1 MRGRLKEKNKMK
13 KFLSML
19 VAVMMIF
26 VIVSCG
32 QTGGTSGNSGSSA
45 NGNSDISESVTKVSK
60 TFSMGVVN
68 GAPALAVANIAGGFD
83 FSDEKNDVKTNVN
96 VEKDAPAVIA
106 GLTNRTYDMAILP
119 LNVASKLYNAG
130 KLGVKLVSVNIFS
143 VLHVL
148 TKGEYNNLNDMKG
161 KVVYTVGA
169 GGTPEVALKN
179 ILTAN
184 GIKFADGD
192 EAADSETVY
201 INAVSEAQL
210 VMVALKKGEA
220 DFAILGEP
228 VVSQAMAKTG
238 AKIAFSVE
246 DEWKKAHPGV
256 GFVQAGLIVK
266 SSVLDNYGG
275 YVDALMEKMGENN
288 AYINEHIETVS
299 DELKLINATLPKL
312 SAETLARCLIGA
324 DKASFRR
331 VDIEAF
337 FKALN
342 PADYGGKLPSDDF
355 YAR

>member
-1 MRGRLKEKNKMK
+1 
-13 KFLSML
+13 
-19 VAVMMIF
+19 MMIF

-32 QTGGTSGNSGSSA
+32 QTGGTSSNSGSSA

-106 GLTNRTYDMAILP
+106 GLTNGTYDMAILP

-148 TKGEYNNLNDMKG
+148 TKGEYNNLNNMKG

-169 GGTPEVALKN
+169 GGTPEVVLKN

-192 EAADSETVY
+192 KGADSETVY
-201 INAVSEAQL
+201 INAVAEAQL
-210 VMVALKKGEA
+210 VMVALNKGEA

-266 SSVLDNYGG
+266 SAVLDNYGG
-275 YVDALMEKMGENN
+275 YIDALMEKMGENN

-324 DKASFRR
+324 DKASVRR
-331 VDIEAF
+331 ADIEAF
-337 FKALN
+337 LKALN

>member
-1 MRGRLKEKNKMK
+1 
-13 KFLSML
+13 
-19 VAVMMIF
+19 MMIF

-32 QTGGTSGNSGSSA
+32 QVGGTSGNSGSSA

-106 GLTNRTYDMAILP
+106 GLINGTYDMAILP

-148 TKGEYNNLNDMKG
+148 TKGDYNNLNDMKG

-337 FKALN
+337 LKALN

>member
-1 MRGRLKEKNKMK
+1 
-13 KFLSML
+13 
-19 VAVMMIF
+19 MMIF

-32 QTGGTSGNSGSSA
+32 QVSGTSGNSGSSA

-106 GLTNRTYDMAILP
+106 GLTNGTYDMAILP

-184 GIKFADGD
+184 AIKFADGD

-210 VMVALKKGEA
+210 VMVALNKGEA

-266 SSVLDNYGG
+266 SAVLDNYGG

-288 AYINEHIETVS
+288 AYINEHVETVS

-324 DKASFRR
+324 DKASARR
-331 VDIEAF
+331 ADIEAF
-337 FKALN
+337 LKALN

>member
-1 MRGRLKEKNKMK
+1 MK

-32 QTGGTSGNSGSSA
+32 RTGGTSGNSGSSA
-45 NGNSDISESVTKVSK
+45 NGNSETSQSVTKASA
-60 TFSMGVVN
+60 TLSMGVVN

-106 GLTNRTYDMAILP
+106 GLTNGTYDMAILP

-192 EAADSETVY
+192 KGADSETVY

-210 VMVALKKGEA
+210 VMVALNKGEA

-228 VVSQAMAKTG
+228 VVSQAMANTG

-266 SSVLDNYGG
+266 SAVLDNYGG

-288 AYINEHIETVS
+288 AYVNEHVETVS

-331 VDIEAF
+331 ADIEAF
-337 FKALN
+337 LKALN

>member
-32 QTGGTSGNSGSSA
+32 QTGGTSDNSGSSA

-83 FSDEKNDVKTNVN
+83 FSDERNDVKTNVN

-106 GLTNRTYDMAILP
+106 GLTNGTYDMAILP

-184 GIKFADGD
+184 AIKFADGD
-192 EAADSETVY
+192 KAADPETVY

-210 VMVALKKGEA
+210 VMVALNKGEA

-266 SSVLDNYGG
+266 SAVLDNYGG
-275 YVDALMEKMGENN
+275 YIDALMEKMGENN
-288 AYINEHIETVS
+288 AYVNEHVETVS

-331 VDIEAF
+331 ADIEAF
-337 FKALN
+337 LKALN

>member
-1 MRGRLKEKNKMK
+1 MLKEKNKMK

-45 NGNSDISESVTKVSK
+45 NGNSETSQSVTKASA
-60 TFSMGVVN
+60 TLSMGVVN

-106 GLTNRTYDMAILP
+106 GLTNGTYDMAILP

-192 EAADSETVY
+192 KGADSETVY

-210 VMVALKKGEA
+210 VMVALNKGEA

-228 VVSQAMAKTG
+228 VVSQAMAKTD

-266 SSVLDNYGG
+266 SAVLDNYGG
-275 YVDALMEKMGENN
+275 YIDALMEKMGENN
-288 AYINEHIETVS
+288 AYINEHVETVS

-312 SAETLARCLIGA
+312 SAETLTRCLIGA
-324 DKASFRR
+324 DKASVRR
-331 VDIEAF
+331 ADIEAF
-337 FKALN
+337 LKALN

>member
-1 MRGRLKEKNKMK
+1 MK

-32 QTGGTSGNSGSSA
+32 RTGGTSGDSGSSA
-45 NGNSDISESVTKVSK
+45 NGNSETSQSVTKASA
-60 TFSMGVVN
+60 TLSMGVVN

-106 GLTNRTYDMAILP
+106 GLTNGTYDMAILP

-148 TKGEYNNLNDMKG
+148 TKGEYSNLNDMKG

-192 EAADSETVY
+192 KAADSETVY

-228 VVSQAMAKTG
+228 VVSQAMANTG

-266 SSVLDNYGG
+266 SAVLDNYGG

-288 AYINEHIETVS
+288 AYVNEHVETVS

-312 SAETLARCLIGA
+312 SAETLSRCLIGA

-331 VDIEAF
+331 ADIEAF
-337 FKALN
+337 LKALN

>member
-13 KFLSML
+13 KILSML
-19 VAVMMIF
+19 VVVMMIF
-26 VIVSCG
+26 VIVSYG

-106 GLTNRTYDMAILP
+106 GLTNGTYDMAILP

-192 EAADSETVY
+192 EASDSETVY

-210 VMVALKKGEA
+210 VMVALNKGEA

-266 SSVLDNYGG
+266 SAVLDNYGG
-275 YVDALMEKMGENN
+275 YVDALMEKMRENN

-331 VDIEAF
+331 ADIEAF
-337 FKALN
+337 LKALN

>member
-1 MRGRLKEKNKMK
+1 MK

-32 QTGGTSGNSGSSA
+32 HVGGTSGNSGSSA

-106 GLTNRTYDMAILP
+106 GLTNGTYDMAILP

-266 SSVLDNYGG
+266 STVLNNYGG

-288 AYINEHIETVS
+288 AYINEHVETVS

-331 VDIEAF
+331 ADIEAF
-337 FKALN
+337 LKALN

>member
-1 MRGRLKEKNKMK
+1 MK

-19 VAVMMIF
+19 VAAMMIF

-32 QTGGTSGNSGSSA
+32 QAGGTSDNSGSSA

-106 GLTNRTYDMAILP
+106 GLTNGTYDMAILP
-119 LNVASKLYNAG
+119 LNVASKLYNAR

-201 INAVSEAQL
+201 INAVAEAQL

-228 VVSQAMAKTG
+228 VVSQAMANTS

-275 YVDALMEKMGENN
+275 YIDALMEKMGENN

-312 SAETLARCLIGA
+312 SAETLTRCLIGA

-331 VDIEAF
+331 ADIEAF
-337 FKALN
+337 LKALN

>member
-1 MRGRLKEKNKMK
+1 MK

-19 VAVMMIF
+19 VAVLMIF

-45 NGNSDISESVTKVSK
+45 NGNSETSQSVTKASA
-60 TFSMGVVN
+60 TLSMGVVN

-106 GLTNRTYDMAILP
+106 GLTNGTYDMAILP

-192 EAADSETVY
+192 KGADSETVY

-331 VDIEAF
+331 ADIEAF
-337 FKALN
+337 LKALN

>member
-1 MRGRLKEKNKMK
+1 
-13 KFLSML
+13 
-19 VAVMMIF
+19 MMIF

-32 QTGGTSGNSGSSA
+32 QAGGTSDNSGSSA

-106 GLTNRTYDMAILP
+106 GLTNGTYDMAILP
-119 LNVASKLYNAG
+119 LNVASKLYNAR

-148 TKGEYNNLNDMKG
+148 TTGEYNNLNNMKG

-201 INAVSEAQL
+201 INAVAEAQL

-228 VVSQAMAKTG
+228 VVSQAMANMS

-266 SSVLDNYGG
+266 SAVLDNYGG

-312 SAETLARCLIGA
+312 SAETLTRCLIGA

-331 VDIEAF
+331 ADIEAF
-337 FKALN
+337 LKALN

>member
-1 MRGRLKEKNKMK
+1 
-13 KFLSML
+13 
-19 VAVMMIF
+19 MMIF

-32 QTGGTSGNSGSSA
+32 KTGGTSGNSGSSA
-45 NGNSDISESVTKVSK
+45 NGNSETSQSVTKTSA
-60 TFSMGVVN
+60 TLSMGVVN

-96 VEKDAPAVIA
+96 VEKDAPAVLA
-106 GLTNRTYDMAILP
+106 GLTNGTYDMAILP
-119 LNVASKLYNAG
+119 LNLASQLYNAG

-192 EAADSETVY
+192 KATDSETVY
-201 INAVSEAQL
+201 INAVAEAQL
-210 VMVALKKGEA
+210 VMFALKKGEA

-266 SSVLDNYGG
+266 SAVLDNYGG

-288 AYINEHIETVS
+288 AYINEHVETVS

-312 SAETLARCLIGA
+312 SAETLDRCLIGA
-324 DKASFRR
+324 DKASVRR
-331 VDIEAF
+331 ADIEAF
-337 FKALN
+337 LKALN
-342 PADYGGKLPSDDF
+342 PAEYGGKLPSDDF

>member
-1 MRGRLKEKNKMK
+1 MK

-32 QTGGTSGNSGSSA
+32 KTGGTSGNSGSSA

-96 VEKDAPAVIA
+96 VEKDAPAVRA
-106 GLTNRTYDMAILP
+106 GLTNGTYDMAILP
-119 LNVASKLYNAG
+119 LNFASQLYNAG

-184 GIKFADGD
+184 GIKFADGND
-192 EAADSETVY
+192 ATDSETVY

-210 VMVALKKGEA
+210 VMFALKKGEA

-266 SSVLDNYGG
+266 SAVLDNYGG
-275 YVDALMEKMGENN
+275 YIDALMEKMRENN

-312 SAETLARCLIGA
+312 SAETLNRCLIGA
-324 DKASFRR
+324 DKASVRR
-331 VDIEAF
+331 ADIEAF
-337 FKALN
+337 LKALN
-342 PADYGGKLPSDDF
+342 PAVYGGKLPSDDF

>member
-1 MRGRLKEKNKMK
+1 
-13 KFLSML
+13 
-19 VAVMMIF
+19 MMIF

-32 QTGGTSGNSGSSA
+32 QTGGTSGDSGSSA

-96 VEKDAPAVIA
+96 VEKDAHAVLA
-106 GLTNRTYDMAILP
+106 GLTNGTYDMAILP

-161 KVVYTVGA
+161 KVVYAVGTKD
-169 GGTPEVALKN
+169 GTPVVTLKN
-179 ILTAN
+179 ILAAN

-192 EAADSETVY
+192 KGADSETVY
-201 INAVSEAQL
+201 INAVAEARL
-210 VMVALKKGEA
+210 VMLALTKKGEA

-266 SSVLDNYGG
+266 SAVLDNYGG

-331 VDIEAF
+331 ADIEAF
-337 FKALN
+337 LKALN

>member
-1 MRGRLKEKNKMK
+1 
-13 KFLSML
+13 
-19 VAVMMIF
+19 
-26 VIVSCG
+26 
-32 QTGGTSGNSGSSA
+32 
-45 NGNSDISESVTKVSK
+45 
-60 TFSMGVVN
+60 
-68 GAPALAVANIAGGFD
+68 
-83 FSDEKNDVKTNVN
+83 
-96 VEKDAPAVIA
+96 
-106 GLTNRTYDMAILP
+106 MAILP

-148 TKGEYNNLNDMKG
+148 TKGEYSNLNDMKG

-192 EAADSETVY
+192 KGADAETVY
-201 INAVSEAQL
+201 INAVAEAQL
-210 VMVALKKGEA
+210 VMVALNKGEA

-266 SSVLDNYGG
+266 SAVLDNYGG

-288 AYINEHIETVS
+288 AYVNEHVETVS

-331 VDIEAF
+331 ADIEAF
-337 FKALN
+337 LKALN

>member
-1 MRGRLKEKNKMK
+1 
-13 KFLSML
+13 
-19 VAVMMIF
+19 MMIF

-32 QTGGTSGNSGSSA
+32 QTGGTSGDSGSSA

-96 VEKDAPAVIA
+96 VEKDAPAVRA
-106 GLTNRTYDMAILP
+106 GLINGTYDMAILP
-119 LNVASKLYNAG
+119 LNLASQLYNAG

-192 EAADSETVY
+192 KAADSEIVY
-201 INAVSEAQL
+201 INAVAEARL

-228 VVSQAMAKTG
+228 VVSQAMANTD

-266 SSVLDNYGG
+266 SAVLDNYGG

-312 SAETLARCLIGA
+312 SAETLTRCLIGA
-324 DKASFRR
+324 DKASARR
-331 VDIEAF
+331 ADIEAF
-337 FKALN
+337 LKALN
-342 PADYGGKLPSDDF
+342 PAVYGGKLPSDDF

>member
-1 MRGRLKEKNKMK
+1 
-13 KFLSML
+13 
-19 VAVMMIF
+19 MMIF

-32 QTGGTSGNSGSSA
+32 QVGGTSGDFGSSA

-106 GLTNRTYDMAILP
+106 GLTNGTYDMAILP

-148 TKGEYNNLNDMKG
+148 TTGEYNNLNDMKG

-228 VVSQAMAKTG
+228 VVSQAMANTG

-275 YVDALMEKMGENN
+275 YIDALMEKMGENN
-288 AYINEHIETVS
+288 DYINEHIETVS

-312 SAETLARCLIGA
+312 SAETLTRCLIGA

-331 VDIEAF
+331 ADIEAF
-337 FKALN
+337 LKALN

>member
-1 MRGRLKEKNKMK
+1 
-13 KFLSML
+13 
-19 VAVMMIF
+19 MMIF

-106 GLTNRTYDMAILP
+106 GLTNGTYDMAILP
-119 LNVASKLYNAG
+119 LNVASKLYNAR

-148 TKGEYNNLNDMKG
+148 TKGDYNNLNDMKG

-337 FKALN
+337 LKALN

>member
-19 VAVMMIF
+19 VAAMMIF

-83 FSDEKNDVKTNVN
+83 FPDEKNDVKTNVN

-106 GLTNRTYDMAILP
+106 GLTNGTYDMAILP

-148 TKGEYNNLNDMKG
+148 TKGECNNLNDMKG

-192 EAADSETVY
+192 KGADSETVY

-210 VMVALKKGEA
+210 VMVALNKGEA

-266 SSVLDNYGG
+266 SAVLDNYGG
-275 YVDALMEKMGENN
+275 YIDALMEKMGENN
-288 AYINEHIETVS
+288 AYINEHVETVS

-324 DKASFRR
+324 DKASARR
-331 VDIEAF
+331 ADIEAF
-337 FKALN
+337 LKALN

>member
-1 MRGRLKEKNKMK
+1 MK
-13 KFLSML
+13 KILSLL
-19 VAVMMIF
+19 VAVLMIF
-26 VIVSCG
+26 AVASCG
-32 QTGGTSGNSGSSA
+32 QTGGTSGNSESKA
-45 NGNSDISESVTKVSK
+45 NGNSNVSESVAKTSK
-60 TFSMGVVN
+60 TLSMGVVN

-83 FSDEKNDVKTNVN
+83 FSDEKNEVKTNVN
-96 VEKDAPAVIA
+96 VEKDALAVIA
-106 GLTNRTYDMAILP
+106 GLTNETYDMAILP
-119 LNVASKLYNAG
+119 VNVAAKLYNAG

-148 TKGEYNNLNDMKG
+148 TKVEYKSLDDMKG

-192 EAADSETVY
+192 DATDPETVY
-201 INAVSEAQL
+201 INAVAEAQL
-210 VMVALKKGEA
+210 VIAALKKNET

-228 VVSQAMAKTG
+228 VVSQAMTNTG

-266 SSVLDNYGG
+266 SSVLDNFGG
-275 YVDALMEKMGENN
+275 YIDALIEKMGENN
-288 AYINEHIETVS
+288 AYINEHVETVS
-299 DELKLINATLPKL
+299 DELKTVNATLPKL
-312 SAETLARCLIGA
+312 SAETLSRCLIGA
-324 DKASFRR
+324 DKASMRR
-331 VDIEAF
+331 ADIEAF
-337 FKALN
+337 LKALN
-342 PADYGGKLPSDDF
+342 PSDYGGKLPADDF

>member
-1 MRGRLKEKNKMK
+1 
-13 KFLSML
+13 
-19 VAVMMIF
+19 MMIF

-45 NGNSDISESVTKVSK
+45 NGNSEISQSVTKASA
-60 TFSMGVVN
+60 TLSMGVVN

-96 VEKDAPAVIA
+96 VEKDAPAVFA
-106 GLTNRTYDMAILP
+106 GLTNGTYDMAILP

-161 KVVYTVGA
+161 KVVYAVGTKD
-169 GGTPEVALKN
+169 GTPVVTLKN
-179 ILTAN
+179 ILAAN

-192 EAADSETVY
+192 DAADSETVY
-201 INAVSEAQL
+201 INAVAEARL
-210 VMVALKKGEA
+210 VMLALKEKEGA

-228 VVSQAMAKTG
+228 VVSQAMANTG

-266 SSVLDNYGG
+266 SAVLDNYGG
-275 YVDALMEKMGENN
+275 YVDALIEKMGENN
-288 AYINEHIETVS
+288 AYVNEHVETVS

-312 SAETLARCLIGA
+312 SAETLSRCLIGA
-324 DKASFRR
+324 DKASIRR
-331 VDIEAF
+331 ADIEAF
-337 FKALN
+337 LKALN

>member
-1 MRGRLKEKNKMK
+1 
-13 KFLSML
+13 
-19 VAVMMIF
+19 MMIF

-45 NGNSDISESVTKVSK
+45 NGNSETSQSVTKASA
-60 TFSMGVVN
+60 TLSMGVVN

-106 GLTNRTYDMAILP
+106 GLTNGTYDMAILP

-192 EAADSETVY
+192 KGADSKTVY
-201 INAVSEAQL
+201 INAVPEAQL
-210 VMVALKKGEA
+210 VMAALKKGEA

-266 SSVLDNYGG
+266 SAVLDNYGG

-288 AYINEHIETVS
+288 AYINEHVETVS

-324 DKASFRR
+324 DKASVRR
-331 VDIEAF
+331 ADIEAF
-337 FKALN
+337 LKALN

>member
-1 MRGRLKEKNKMK
+1 
-13 KFLSML
+13 
-19 VAVMMIF
+19 MMIF

-45 NGNSDISESVTKVSK
+45 NGNSDISESVMKVSK

-106 GLTNRTYDMAILP
+106 GLTNGTYDMAILP

-184 GIKFADGD
+184 AIKFADGD

-201 INAVSEAQL
+201 INAVAEAQL
-210 VMVALKKGEA
+210 VIVALKKGEA

-266 SSVLDNYGG
+266 SAVLDNYGG

-324 DKASFRR
+324 DKASVRR
-331 VDIEAF
+331 ADIEAF
-337 FKALN
+337 LKALN

>member
-1 MRGRLKEKNKMK
+1 
-13 KFLSML
+13 
-19 VAVMMIF
+19 MMIF

-32 QTGGTSGNSGSSA
+32 QVGGTSGDSGSSA

-83 FSDEKNDVKTNVN
+83 FSDERNDVKTNVN

-106 GLTNRTYDMAILP
+106 GLTNGTYDMAILP

-184 GIKFADGD
+184 AIKFADGD

-210 VMVALKKGEA
+210 VMVALNKGEA

-256 GFVQAGLIVK
+256 GFVQAGLIIK
-266 SSVLDNYGG
+266 SAVLDNYGG

-288 AYINEHIETVS
+288 AYINEHVETVS

-331 VDIEAF
+331 ADIEAF
-337 FKALN
+337 LKALN

>member
-1 MRGRLKEKNKMK
+1 
-13 KFLSML
+13 
-19 VAVMMIF
+19 MMIF

-32 QTGGTSGNSGSSA
+32 KTGGTSGNSGSSA
-45 NGNSDISESVTKVSK
+45 NGNSETSQSVTKTSA
-60 TFSMGVVN
+60 TLSMGVVN

-96 VEKDAPAVIA
+96 VEKDAPAVLA
-106 GLTNRTYDMAILP
+106 GLTNGTYDMAILP
-119 LNVASKLYNAG
+119 LNLASQLYNAG

-192 EAADSETVY
+192 KATDSETVY
-201 INAVSEAQL
+201 INAVAEAQL
-210 VMVALKKGEA
+210 VMFALKKGEA

-266 SSVLDNYGG
+266 SAVLDNYGG

-288 AYINEHIETVS
+288 AYINEHVETVS

-312 SAETLARCLIGA
+312 SAETLDRCLIGA

-331 VDIEAF
+331 ADIEAF
-337 FKALN
+337 LKALN

>member
-1 MRGRLKEKNKMK
+1 MK

-19 VAVMMIF
+19 VAVLMIF

-45 NGNSDISESVTKVSK
+45 NGNSETSQSVTKASA
-60 TFSMGVVN
+60 TLSMGVVN

-106 GLTNRTYDMAILP
+106 GLTNGTYDMAILP

-192 EAADSETVY
+192 KGADSETVY

-266 SSVLDNYGG
+266 SAVLDNYGG

-288 AYINEHIETVS
+288 AYVNEHIETVS

-331 VDIEAF
+331 ADIEAF
-337 FKALN
+337 LKALN

>member
-1 MRGRLKEKNKMK
+1 
-13 KFLSML
+13 
-19 VAVMMIF
+19 MMIF

-32 QTGGTSGNSGSSA
+32 KTGGTSGNSGSSA
-45 NGNSDISESVTKVSK
+45 NGNSETSQSVTKTSA
-60 TFSMGVVN
+60 TLSMGVVN

-96 VEKDAPAVIA
+96 VEKDAPAVLA
-106 GLTNRTYDMAILP
+106 GLTNGTYDMAILP
-119 LNVASKLYNAG
+119 LNLASQLYNAG

-192 EAADSETVY
+192 KATDSETVY
-201 INAVSEAQL
+201 INAVAEAQL
-210 VMVALKKGEA
+210 VMFALKKGEA

-266 SSVLDNYGG
+266 SAVLDNYGG

-288 AYINEHIETVS
+288 AYINEHVETVS

-312 SAETLARCLIGA
+312 SAETLDRCLIGA

-331 VDIEAF
+331 ADIEAF
-337 FKALN
+337 LKALN
-342 PADYGGKLPSDDF
+342 PAEYGGKLPSDDF

>member
-1 MRGRLKEKNKMK
+1 MK

-19 VAVMMIF
+19 VVAMMIF

-32 QTGGTSGNSGSSA
+32 HVGGTSGNSGSSA

-106 GLTNRTYDMAILP
+106 GLTNGTYDMAILP

-161 KVVYTVGA
+161 KVVYAVGTKD
-169 GGTPEVALKN
+169 GTPVVTLKN
-179 ILTAN
+179 ILAAN

-192 EAADSETVY
+192 EASDSETVY
-201 INAVSEAQL
+201 INAVAEARL
-210 VMVALKKGEA
+210 VMLALKEKEGEN
-220 DFAILGEP
+220 FAILGEP
-228 VVSQAMAKTG
+228 VVSQAMANTG

-266 SSVLDNYGG
+266 SAVLDNYGG
-275 YVDALMEKMGENN
+275 YIDALMEKMGENN

-324 DKASFRR
+324 DKASVRR
-331 VDIEAF
+331 ADIEAF
-337 FKALN
+337 LKALN

>member
-1 MRGRLKEKNKMK
+1 MK
-13 KFLSML
+13 KILSML
-19 VAVMMIF
+19 VAAMMIF

-106 GLTNRTYDMAILP
+106 GLTNGTYDMAILP

-169 GGTPEVALKN
+169 GGTPEVALKT

-192 EAADSETVY
+192 DATDSETVY
-201 INAVSEAQL
+201 INAVTEAQL
-210 VMVALKKGEA
+210 VMVALKKGVA

-266 SSVLDNYGG
+266 SAVLDNYGG
-275 YVDALMEKMGENN
+275 YVDALMEKMRENN
-288 AYINEHIETVS
+288 AYINEHIEIVS

-324 DKASFRR
+324 DKASARR
-331 VDIEAF
+331 ADIEAF
-337 FKALN
+337 LKALN

>member
-1 MRGRLKEKNKMK
+1 
-13 KFLSML
+13 
-19 VAVMMIF
+19 MMIF

-32 QTGGTSGNSGSSA
+32 QAGGTSDNSGSSA

-106 GLTNRTYDMAILP
+106 GLTNGTYDMAILP

-179 ILTAN
+179 ILAAN
-184 GIKFADGD
+184 EIKFADGD

-201 INAVSEAQL
+201 INAVAEAQL

-228 VVSQAMAKTG
+228 VVSQAMANTS

-275 YVDALMEKMGENN
+275 YIDALMEKMGENN

-312 SAETLARCLIGA
+312 SAETLTRCLIGA

-331 VDIEAF
+331 ADIEAF
-337 FKALN
+337 LKALN

>member
-1 MRGRLKEKNKMK
+1 MK

-19 VAVMMIF
+19 VAAMMIF

-32 QTGGTSGNSGSSA
+32 KTGGTSGNSGSSA

-96 VEKDAPAVIA
+96 VEKDAPAVRA
-106 GLTNRTYDMAILP
+106 GLINGTYDMAILP
-119 LNVASKLYNAG
+119 LNLASQLYNAG

-192 EAADSETVY
+192 KAADSEIVY
-201 INAVSEAQL
+201 INAVAEARF
-210 VMVALKKGEA
+210 VMVALNKGEA

-228 VVSQAMAKTG
+228 VVSQAMTNKG
-238 AKIAFSVE
+238 VKIAFSVE

-266 SSVLDNYGG
+266 SAVLDNYGG

-331 VDIEAF
+331 ADIEAF
-337 FKALN
+337 LKALN

>member
-1 MRGRLKEKNKMK
+1 
-13 KFLSML
+13 
-19 VAVMMIF
+19 MMIF

-45 NGNSDISESVTKVSK
+45 NGNSETSQSVTKASA
-60 TFSMGVVN
+60 TLSMGVVN

-106 GLTNRTYDMAILP
+106 GLTNGTYDMAILP

-192 EAADSETVY
+192 KGVDAETVY

-210 VMVALKKGEA
+210 VMVALNKGEA

-266 SSVLDNYGG
+266 SAVLHNYGG

-288 AYINEHIETVS
+288 AYINEHVETVS

-331 VDIEAF
+331 ADIEAF
-337 FKALN
+337 LKALN

>member
-1 MRGRLKEKNKMK
+1 MK

-32 QTGGTSGNSGSSA
+32 QVGGTSGNSGSSA

-106 GLTNRTYDMAILP
+106 GLINGTYDMAILP

-148 TKGEYNNLNDMKG
+148 TKGDYNNLNDMKG

-337 FKALN
+337 LKALN

>member
-1 MRGRLKEKNKMK
+1 MK

-32 QTGGTSGNSGSSA
+32 QTGGTSGDSGSSA

-83 FSDEKNDVKTNVN
+83 FSDEKNGVKTNVN

-106 GLTNRTYDMAILP
+106 GLTNGTYDMAILP

-192 EAADSETVY
+192 KGADSETVY

-210 VMVALKKGEA
+210 VMAALKKGEA

-228 VVSQAMAKTG
+228 VVSQAMTKTG

-266 SSVLDNYGG
+266 SAVLDNYGG

-288 AYINEHIETVS
+288 AYINEHVETVS

-331 VDIEAF
+331 ADIEAF
-337 FKALN
+337 LKALN

>member
-1 MRGRLKEKNKMK
+1 MK

-32 QTGGTSGNSGSSA
+32 RTGGTSGNSGSSA
-45 NGNSDISESVTKVSK
+45 NGNSETSQSVTKASA
-60 TFSMGVVN
+60 TLSMGVVN

-106 GLTNRTYDMAILP
+106 GLTNGTYDMAILP

-192 EAADSETVY
+192 KGADSETVY

-210 VMVALKKGEA
+210 VMAALKKGEA

-266 SSVLDNYGG
+266 SAVLDNYGG
-275 YVDALMEKMGENN
+275 YVDELIEKMGENN
-288 AYINEHIETVS
+288 AYVLEHVETVS

-324 DKASFRR
+324 DKASIRR
-331 VDIEAF
+331 ADIEAF
-337 FKALN
+337 LKALN

>member
-1 MRGRLKEKNKMK
+1 
-13 KFLSML
+13 
-19 VAVMMIF
+19 MMIF

-32 QTGGTSGNSGSSA
+32 KTGGTSGNSESSA
-45 NGNSDISESVTKVSK
+45 NGNSETSQSVTKASA
-60 TFSMGVVN
+60 TLSMGVVN

-106 GLTNRTYDMAILP
+106 GLTNGTYDMAILP

-184 GIKFADGD
+184 GIKFADGND
-192 EAADSETVY
+192 ATDSETVY
-201 INAVSEAQL
+201 INAVAEAQL
-210 VMVALKKGEA
+210 VMVALKKGEVN
-220 DFAILGEP
+220 FAILGEP

-266 SSVLDNYGG
+266 SAVLDNYGG
-275 YVDALMEKMGENN
+275 YIDALMEKMGENN

-312 SAETLARCLIGA
+312 SAETLSRCLIGA

-331 VDIEAF
+331 ADIEAF
-337 FKALN
+337 LKALN